1 MQFLE
6 SECIKTS
13 FDTDFIVVYELRDRY
28 RRFCINKKIN
38 DLMMINIFGCKEMKA
53 FGAELNRDMLLPFMI
68 GFAFTQT
75 IDVDENKYIP
85 NMVRI
90 LKIFKHRKV
99 DSSRFNKILH
109 WIFGLLLN
117 RKGIMTNLII
127 ALLHVA
133 MVFLVPYLI
142 LSLVV

>member
-13 FDTDFIVVYELRDRY
+13 FDTNFIVYELRDRY
-28 RRFCINKKIN
+28 RKFCIDKKIN
-38 DLMMINIFGCKEMKA
+38 DLMMINILGCKEMKA

-68 GFAFTQT
+68 GIAFTQT

-90 LKIFKHRKV
+90 LKI
-99 DSSRFNKILH
+99 SKIEKLTH
-109 WIFGLLLN
+109 QDLTKYYIG
-117 RKGIMTNLII
+117 
-127 ALLHVA
+127 
-133 MVFLVPYLI
+133 YLACY
-142 LSLVV
+142 